1 MKITKIG
8 TKGLDLIKSF
18 EGLKLKPYLCPA
30 KVPTVGYGSTFYEND
45 KKVKLT
51 DPSITEQRA
60 SELLLDSLKGFERY
74 VDSYCRDD
82 INQNQFDA
90 LVSFCYNLGPA
101 NLKSSTLLKKANV
114 NPNDP
119 TSWNTNNPDIA
130 PMDDLIKMFKNGQ
143 TKFVI
148 YEKVSQK
155 ITFDLKGKHKKVKLV
170 VYSNI
175 KKSQYSI
182 KVKCSK

>member
-8 TKGLDLIKSF
+8 TKGLEIIKSY

-30 KVPTVGYGSTFYEND
+30 KVPTVGYGSTFYENG
-45 KKVKLT
+45 KKVKIT

-60 SELLLDSLKGFERY
+60 IELLQHSLKSFEQY

-114 NPNDP
+114 NPNDE
-119 TSWNTNNPDIA
+119 TIRDEFMKWTRSS
-130 PMDDLIKMFKNGQ
+130 G
-143 TKFVI
+143 
-148 YEKVSQK
+148 K
-155 ITFDLKGKHKKVKLV
+155 ILKGLV
-170 VYSNI
+170 ARRQAESDLYFS
-175 KKSQYSI
+175 
-182 KVKCSK
+182 

>member
-30 KVPTVGYGSTFYEND
+30 NVPTVGYGSTFYEND

-60 SELLLDSLKGFERY
+60 SELLLDSLRGFERY

-119 TSWNTNNPDIA
+119 TIAQEFLKWNKA
-130 PMDDLIKMFKNGQ
+130 GGKA
-143 TKFVI
+143 
-148 YEKVSQK
+148 
-155 ITFDLKGKHKKVKLV
+155 LKGLTKRRQAESDL
-170 VYSNI
+170 YFS
-175 KKSQYSI
+175 
-182 KVKCSK
+182 

>member
-1 MKITKIG
+1 M
-8 TKGLDLIKSF
+8 
-18 EGLKLKPYLCPA
+18 
-30 KVPTVGYGSTFYEND
+30 GYGSTFYEND

-114 NPNDP
+114 NPNDE
-119 TSWNTNNPDIA
+119 TIRDEFMKWTRSSG
-130 PMDDLIKMFKNGQ
+130 KN
-143 TKFVI
+143 I
-148 YEKVSQK
+148 
-155 ITFDLKGKHKKVKLV
+155 
-170 VYSNI
+170 
-175 KKSQYSI
+175 
-182 KVKCSK
+182 

>member
-30 KVPTVGYGSTFYEND
+30 KVPTVGYGSTFYENG
-45 KKVKLT
+45 KKVKIT

-60 SELLLDSLKGFERY
+60 SKLLLDSLKGFERY

-119 TSWNTNNPDIA
+119 TIAQEFLRWNKA
-130 PMDDLIKMFKNGQ
+130 GGRA
-143 TKFVI
+143 
-148 YEKVSQK
+148 
-155 ITFDLKGKHKKVKLV
+155 LKGLTKRRQAE
-170 VYSNI
+170 SNLYF
-175 KKSQYSI
+175 S
-182 KVKCSK
+182 

>member
-8 TKGLDLIKSF
+8 TKGLELIKSF
-18 EGLKLKPYLCPA
+18 EGLRLKPYLCPA
-30 KVPTVGYGSTFYEND
+30 KIPTIGYGNTFYED
-45 KKVKLT
+45 GKKVTMK
-51 DPSITEQRA
+51 DPEITEQRA
-60 SELLLDSLKGFERY
+60 TELLQDSLKGFEKY

-119 TSWNTNNPDIA
+119 TIAQEFLKWNKA
-130 PMDDLIKMFKNGQ
+130 GGRA
-143 TKFVI
+143 
-148 YEKVSQK
+148 
-155 ITFDLKGKHKKVKLV
+155 LKGLTKRRQAESDL
-170 VYSNI
+170 YFS
-175 KKSQYSI
+175 
-182 KVKCSK
+182 

>member
-8 TKGLDLIKSF
+8 TKGLEIIKSC
-18 EGLKLKPYLCPA
+18 EGLELKPYLCPA
-30 KVPTVGYGSTFYEND
+30 KVGTIGYGSTFYENG
-45 KKVKLT
+45 KKVKIT

-60 SELLLDSLKGFERY
+60 TELLQHSLKSFEQY

-119 TSWNTNNPDIA
+119 TIAQEFLKWNKA
-130 PMDDLIKMFKNGQ
+130 GGRA
-143 TKFVI
+143 
-148 YEKVSQK
+148 
-155 ITFDLKGKHKKVKLV
+155 LKGLTKRRQAESDL
-170 VYSNI
+170 YFS
-175 KKSQYSI
+175 
-182 KVKCSK
+182 